1 MPTIVL
7 ASPKGGVGKSTTALI
22 LATELAF
29 AGASVTIIDADQN
42 QPILAWSE
50 VGIVPERISVIGD
63 IRENTVL
70 DVIDAEKSKSAF
82 VIIDLEG
89 TANLIMS
96 RAIGRADLVIIP
108 VEGSHVEAKG
118 AASAVRLIRSEE
130 SSFQRS
136 IPHAVLFTRGSP
148 AIQTRDEAAI
158 RTMLEDQNVPY
169 FQTSLHKRAAYRAIF
184 AYGGGLR
191 DLPPREV
198 RNIETAVENASDF
211 AAEVVELLRDIKAK
225 RTAA

>member
-7 ASPKGGVGKSTTALI
+7 ASPKGGVGKSTTALV

-29 AGASVTIIDADQN
+29 AGATVTIIDADHN
-42 QPILAWSE
+42 QPIVDWSKT
-50 VGIVPERISVIGD
+50 GAVPENISVLGD

-70 DVIDAEKSKSAF
+70 DVIDAEKVKSAF

-89 TANLIMS
+89 TANLTMS

-108 VEGSHVEAKG
+108 ADGSHVEAHG

-158 RTMLEDQNVPY
+158 KTMLDDQKVPY
-169 FQTSLHKRAAYRAIF
+169 FETSLHKRAAYRALF

-191 DLPPREV
+191 DLPSREV
-198 RNIETAVENASDF
+198 RNIATAVENASDF
-211 AAEVVELLRDIKAK
+211 AAEVVDMLREIKAK
-225 RTAA
+225 RAAT